1 MFLLRKIQKIA
12 IGWQKTNM
20 VVLLL
25 FCSIG
30 ISAQTQSNAL
40 PKPSENQLRWQDME
54 MYAFIHYSLN
64 TYTDQE
70 WGFGNEDPKLFNP
83 SSLDC
88 RQWARVCKQAG
99 MRGIIFT
106 AKHHCGFCMWPSAF
120 TEYSVKNSPWKNGK
134 GDVVRELADACRE
147 EGLKFAVYLS
157 PWDRNHPEYGKP
169 AYVTYFRNQLRE
181 LLTNYG
187 DIFEVWFD
195 GANGGDGWYGGAN
208 ETRRI
213 DGKTYYGW
221 AETFRMIRELQPK
234 AVIWNDGGD
243 RGDLRWVGTEAGNV
257 GETNWSMMPGKG
269 DTPWHMLH
277 YGVEDGDVWCP
288 GETNT
293 SIRPGW
299 FYHETE
305 NEHVKSLSKLMD
317 TYYKSVGRNS
327 TLLLNFPIAPNGRI
341 HPNDSLRGIAFKKM
355 IDEVFETDLV
365 KKAKKKTHGNVTLIE
380 FQKPTPFNRFVV
392 EEDIRQGQRVKKFSL
407 EAFVDGKWQ
416 PLKDALVEGSDGLT
430 TIGHRRIICFPTVN
444 ATKLRF
450 TVTDSKSVPII
461 KRTSVYL
468 APELTGDIPDSGEKR
483 SSNLHYFFSNP
494 RQMMIDWD
502 TEQTISAFRY
512 LPSQN
517 TKEGTVTHYTLWAST
532 DWTNWTKL
540 ASGEFS
546 NIVNNPIWQT
556 IKFPATKARIL
567 KFDADRLASGER
579 MAFDDFEVVVGEPLG
594 FRNPVL
600 PGFHA
605 DPSVCRAGNDF
616 YLVNSTFQYFPGV
629 PVFHSKDLVNWE
641 QVGNCL
647 TRPSQVDLKG
657 TDGNNGIYAP
667 TIRYNNGRFYMV
679 TTVFPSRRHFYVW
692 TDNPAGEW
700 SEPVVIDFAVGS
712 CDPTLYFEDDKCYF
726 LWKEGDIKICE
737 IDVKTGRQLG
747 EIHHLGTGLG
757 GRYPEGPHI
766 YKKDGYYYLLLA
778 EGGTEHGH
786 HVNILRSKNLFGPYQ
801 PNPDNPILSHFNMKM
816 QNSQI
821 QGLGHADLVQAPDS
835 SWWMICLGYRT
846 SGYLQ
851 HVMGRETMLA
861 PVRWEQGGW
870 PVVNGDGTLQT
881 DMKCNTLP
889 LVAMMKD
896 PVREEFDYIK
906 RNAPKDSY
914 HSLGLPMGWMSLCN
928 PDHSRYSLTERK
940 GWLRLRPSTTG
951 LSETASP
958 TFIARRQTELNF
970 TATALFD
977 LSHLSEGMQAGIT
990 AYAAPLNHYDVVAEK
1005 RNEQIIIKSNVRLGQ
1020 TSHSEKEFALSGSRA
1035 YLRITSD
1042 KDFYYLQ
1049 ASSDGKNFVE
1059 LAKMEY
1065 RFLSTETIGGFTG
1078 VMLGL
1083 FAQCGNETSGGY
1095 ADVDW
1100 FEYLIQ

>member
-1 MFLLRKIQKIA
+1 MTKLQKNKLFTL
-12 IGWQKTNM
+12 G
-20 VVLLL
+20 LLL
-25 FCSIG
+25 FVSLG
-30 ISAQTQSNAL
+30 ISSQTQSNL
-40 PKPSENQLRWQDME
+40 PRPTENQLRWQEME

-83 SSLDC
+83 SRLDC

-157 PWDRNHPEYGKP
+157 PWDRNHPDYGKP

-299 FYHETE
+299 FYHATE

-355 IDEVFETDLV
+355 IDEVFKTDLA
-365 KKAKKKTHGNVTLIE
+365 KNAKKKTQGNVTLIE
-380 FQKPTPFNRFVV
+380 FQKPTPFNRFVA

-450 TVTDSKSVPII
+450 TVTDSKAEPII

-512 LPSQN
+512 LPPQN
-517 TKEGTVTHYTLWAST
+517 TKEGTVTHYTLWASS
-532 DWTNWTKL
+532 DWSNWTKL
-540 ASGEFS
+540 ATGEFS

-567 KFDADRLASGER
+567 KLDADRLASGER
-579 MAFDDFEVVVGEPLG
+579 MAFDDFEVVTGEPEG
-594 FRNPVL
+594 FKNPVL

-605 DPSVCRAGNDF
+605 DPSVCRAGDDF

-657 TDGNNGIYAP
+657 TDGNSGIYAP

-700 SEPVVIDFAVGS
+700 SEPVVIDFAIGS

-737 IDVKTGRQLG
+737 IDVETGKQLG

-881 DMKCNTLP
+881 DMKCQTLP
-889 LVAMMKD
+889 LVAMPKD

-906 RNAPKDSY
+906 RDAPKDSY

-928 PDHSRYSLTERK
+928 PDYSRYSLTERK
-940 GWLRLRPSTTG
+940 GWLRMRPSTTD

-958 TFIARRQTELNF
+958 TFVARRQTELNF

-1005 RNEQIIIKSNVRLGQ
+1005 RNGQIIIKSNVRLGQ
-1020 TSHSEKEFALSGSRA
+1020 TSHSEKEFALSGTRA

-1083 FAQCGNETSGGY
+1083 FAQCDNETGAGY

-1100 FEYLIQ
+1100 FEYLTQ

>member
-1 MFLLRKIQKIA
+1 MIAVALLMAMMDTKA
-12 IGWQKTNM
+12 
-20 VVLLL
+20 
-25 FCSIG
+25 
-30 ISAQTQSNAL
+30 NAETASTA
-40 PKPSENQLRWQDME
+40 PCGPVPTDNQLRWQDME

-70 WGFGNEDPKLFNP
+70 WGFGNEALELFNP
-83 SSLDC
+83 SDLDC

-157 PWDRNHPEYGKP
+157 PWDRNHPDYGKP
-169 AYVTYFRNQLRE
+169 EYVTYFRNQLRE

-355 IDEVFETDLV
+355 IDEVFKTDLV
-365 KKAKKKTHGNVTLIE
+365 KNAKKKTQGNVTLIE
-380 FQKPTPFNRFVV
+380 FQKPTPFNRFVA

-416 PLKDALVEGSDGLT
+416 PLKDALVENGDGLT
-430 TIGHRRIICFPTVN
+430 TIGHRRIVCFPTVN

-450 TVTDSKSVPII
+450 TVTDSKAEPII

-512 LPSQN
+512 LPPQN
-517 TKEGTVTHYTLWAST
+517 TKDGTVTHYTLWAST

-567 KFDADRLASGER
+567 KLDADRLASGER
-579 MAFDDFEVVVGEPLG
+579 MAFDDFEVVVGEPQG

-700 SEPVVIDFAVGS
+700 SEPVVIDFAIGS

-737 IDVKTGRQLG
+737 IDVKTGKQLG

-801 PNPDNPILSHFNMKM
+801 PNPANPILSHFNMKM

-881 DMKCNTLP
+881 DMKCQTLP
-889 LVAMMKD
+889 LVAMPKD

-906 RNAPKDSY
+906 RDAPKDSY

-928 PDHSRYSLTERK
+928 PDYSRYSLTERK
-940 GWLRLRPSTTG
+940 GWLRMRPSTTD

-1005 RNEQIIIKSNVRLGQ
+1005 RNGQIIIKSNVRLGQ
-1020 TSHSEKEFALSGSRA
+1020 TGHSER
-1035 YLRITSD
+1035 
-1042 KDFYYLQ
+1042 
-1049 ASSDGKNFVE
+1049 SS
-1059 LAKMEY
+1059 L
-1065 RFLSTETIGGFTG
+1065 
-1078 VMLGL
+1078 
-1083 FAQCGNETSGGY
+1083 
-1095 ADVDW
+1095 
-1100 FEYLIQ
+1100 